1 MAPLLSDA
9 LRSELVRLFAAGCL
23 GALPADMPPPLA
35 ALADE
40 LITKNAQ
47 HIAELFR
54 ESPTA
59 CAEAVYQ
66 TGTELAVILNEV
78 GGPAPIY
85 LN

>member
-1 MAPLLSDA
+1 MPPLLSDD

-23 GALPADMPPPLA
+23 DALPANIPPPLA

-40 LITKNAQ
+40 LITKNEQ
-47 HIAELFR
+47 HIAELYS

-66 TGTELAVILNEV
+66 TGIELAVMLNEV